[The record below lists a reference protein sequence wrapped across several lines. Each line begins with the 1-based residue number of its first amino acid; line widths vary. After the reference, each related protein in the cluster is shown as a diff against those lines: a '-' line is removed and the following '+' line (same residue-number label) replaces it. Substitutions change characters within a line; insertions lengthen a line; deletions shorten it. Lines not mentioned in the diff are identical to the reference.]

1 MLFLLSLWA
10 CSDQEIEVSEKA
22 TIDVIEPSPIT
33 WEACSYMIEDHV
45 CDFVYANALDETTTL
60 YDHYG
65 QIIVIDY
72 FTEWCPYCRKAA
84 EATPNFENDEII
96 FFSVML
102 ENQYG
107 NDPAVEDIERW
118 ASAYNLPE
126 DRVLRAG
133 RYIVDSNAEWGPDIQ
148 AFPSFIII
156 DEEMIIRHKIIGWS
170 EPMIEQI
177 LADMQNP

>member
-10 CSDQEIEVSEKA
+10 CSDQEIEVSEKP
-22 TIDVIEPSPIT
+22 TIDLVEPSPIT
-33 WEACSYMIEDHV
+33 WEACSYMPEDHV

-60 YDHYG
+60 YDYYG

-84 EATPNFENDEII
+84 EAIPNLENDEII

-118 ASAYNLPE
+118 ASAYTLPE
-126 DRVLRAG
+126 ERVLRAG
-133 RYIVDSNAEWGPDIQ
+133 RYIVDSNAEWGPDIE

-156 DEEMIIRHKIIGWS
+156 DQNMIVKHKIRGWS
-170 EPMIEQI
+170 ASMMEQI
-177 LADMQNP
+177 IADMQNP